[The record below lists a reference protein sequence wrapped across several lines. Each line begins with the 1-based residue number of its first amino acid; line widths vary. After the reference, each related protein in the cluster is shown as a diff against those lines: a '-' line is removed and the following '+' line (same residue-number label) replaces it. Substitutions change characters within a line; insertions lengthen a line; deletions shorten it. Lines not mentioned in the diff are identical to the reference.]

1 MKWLLAAS
9 LAAAT
14 AASATAAAP
23 TALVSHRAQYDVT
36 LASTRPGGIVAVHG
50 RTVVEFRDV
59 CDAWTT
65 TQRFIA
71 DMTDNKGSGAH
82 TDFIVSSSEDKL
94 GKVMRFKIRNLVNG
108 KTTQRFEGTSTLAS
122 AGGGEVRLTSPAGER
137 FALPTGTVLPTQ
149 LTLAVVRA
157 AQQGIH
163 SFRQT
168 VFQGGDRNDL
178 YDTTTVVGKPAGKK
192 QHDEDS
198 AADLD
203 GILKGVPAWPTL
215 VSYFAHDSDRERADY
230 EIAYRLYAN
239 GVIASMTLIYPN
251 FTMKA
256 ELLKLEKLPAS
267 RCRTA
272 TAFR

>member
-1 MKWLLAAS
+1 MSRLLAAI

-14 AASATAAAP
+14 ITGASAAAP
-23 TALVSHRAQYDVT
+23 IDLVSHRAQYDVT

-59 CDAWTT
+59 CNAWTT

-71 DMTDNKGSGAH
+71 DMTDNKGGNAH

-94 GKVMRFKIRNLVNG
+94 GKVMRFKIRNLING
-108 KTTQRFEGTSTLAS
+108 RTTQRFEGTSTLAS
-122 AGGGEVRLTSPAGER
+122 AGGEVRLTSPAGER
-137 FALPTGTVLPTQ
+137 FDLPTGTVLPTQ

-157 AQQGIH
+157 ATQGSH

-168 VFQGGDRNDL
+168 VFQGGDRHDL
-178 YDTTTVVGKPAGKK
+178 YDTTTVVGKPAGRK
-192 QHDEDS
+192 QHEEDS

-215 VSYFAHDSDRERADY
+215 VSYFPHGSDGERADY

-256 ELLKLEKLPAS
+256 ELLKLERLPAP
-267 RCRTA
+267 RCGPT